1 MVKQRKKK
9 VLFVCTHN
17 SSRSQIG
24 EALLRALYGDRYE
37 AYSAGTKP
45 TRVNPYAI
53 RVMKEIGIDISS
65 QSSKRVD
72 EFLCKKFD
80 YVVTVC
86 NHAKEE
92 CPVFPGAKKYLHQDF
107 EDPSECKG
115 TEEEILAIFRRVR
128 NEVMNW
134 VKETFDKVD
143 DTPTSSPSP
152 S

>member
-24 EALLRALYGDRYE
+24 EGLLRALYGDCYE
-37 AYSAGTKP
+37 VYSAGTKP

-65 QSSKRVD
+65 QSSKSVD
-72 EFLCKKFD
+72 EFPYKKFD

-92 CPVFPGAKKYLHQDF
+92 CPVFSGARKYLHQDF
-107 EDPSECKG
+107 EDPSAFKG
-115 TEEEILAIFRRVR
+115 SEEEILAIFRRVR
-128 NEVMNW
+128 NEIMNW
-134 VKETFDKVD
+134 VKGAFDKGE
-143 DTPTSSPSP
+143 DTKVVKNVG
-152 S
+152 